1 MKKSVLFWEGA
12 QWARDVIGGAQGEQR
27 AGICERILKSLG
39 EAERPPDYV
48 EGVRALIEVAVE

>member
-12 QWARDVIGGAQGEQR
+12 QWARDMIGGAEGEQR
-27 AGICERILKSLG
+27 AGICERIIESLEG
-39 EAERPPDYV
+39 AERPPDYV